1 MRIAGPRV
9 WLSIAAL
16 LLGAGLLAAAGLAK
30 PAQRQGGTLRISR
43 GGDIDS
49 VDPAIAYLADSWEI
63 AYATCAKLYNYP
75 DKPAPKGAIA
85 IPEVATGYP
94 VVSKDGKTQTIR
106 LKRTYRFHT
115 GGRITAANFVAAF
128 NRVAN
133 PKLESPASTF
143 LHEIVGADAVLGGR
157 APTISGVRAL
167 GRYALEIRTTRP
179 LPDLVSRLTMP
190 FFCPIAVNTPV
201 REIND
206 PLGSGPYYV
215 ASRVPNRQVVL
226 ERNPFYRG
234 PRPKNVDRAVWT
246 IHGRE
251 ACRVAVERNE
261 LDYCAA
267 AGVPSSAY
275 AELTAEYG
283 INKEN
288 KRFFFT
294 PELVMEYFA
303 FNHDRRAFKGVGQI
317 PLKQAINWAID
328 RPRLVR
334 AAGYDAGKRT
344 DQLLPAALGRD
355 ESIYPLGAVTPQRL
369 AKARA
374 LLAKAKYRPTRL
386 ILYAPDADPHAL
398 RAREFQSNLKRLGID
413 VDIASFRGEAFFDK
427 IATRGEP
434 YDVVLNG
441 WVPDYADPVVFFNKL
456 DGRNIGEGN
465 TNDARFNR
473 PRYNRAIARIG
484 RLSGEARRRA
494 WAELDVD
501 MMRDD
506 PPWAPFVNVAR
517 RDFVSKSFGCYFL
530 HPVYRLDIAATC
542 KK

>member
-1 MRIAGPRV
+1 MRFAAPRV
-9 WLSIAAL
+9 WLSIVAL
-16 LLGAGLLAAAGLAK
+16 LLGAGLLAAAGLAE
-30 PAQRQGGTLRISR
+30 PAQRKGGTLRIAR
-43 GGDIDS
+43 PIDIDS
-49 VDPAIAYLADSWEI
+49 VDPAIAYLPDSWMI
-63 AYATCAKLYNYP
+63 AFATCAKLYNYP
-75 DKPAPKGAIA
+75 DKPAPAGVIA
-85 IPEVATGYP
+85 IPEVATGLP
-94 VVSKDGKTQTIR
+94 TVSKDGKTQTIR

-133 PKLESPASTF
+133 PKLGLKASAH
-143 LHEIVGADAVLGGR
+143 LHEIVGANAVMDGR
-157 APTISGVRAL
+157 APRISGVRAL
-167 GRYALEIRTTRP
+167 DRYALEIRTTRP

-201 REIND
+201 QESND

-226 ERNPFYRG
+226 ERNDFYRG
-234 PRPKNVDRAVWT
+234 PRPANVDRALWT

-261 LDYCAA
+261 LDYCGAF
-267 AGVPSSAY
+267 GVPSSAY
-275 AELTAEYG
+275 EELAAEYG

-288 KRFFFT
+288 RRFFFT
-294 PELVMEYFA
+294 PMLVMEYFA
-303 FNHDRRAFKGVGQI
+303 FNHDRSAFKGVGQI

-355 ESIYPLGAVTPQRL
+355 ESIYPLGKVTEKRL

-374 LLAKAKYRPTRL
+374 LLAKAKVRPRRL
-386 ILYAPDADPHAL
+386 RLYTADSDPHAE
-398 RAREFQSNLKRLGID
+398 RARIFQFNLKRLGID
-413 VDIASFRGEAFFDK
+413 VEIATFSGEAFLKK

-434 YDVVLNG
+434 YDVVLAG
-441 WVPDYADPVVFFNKL
+441 WSPDYADPLAFFFAL
-456 DGRNIGEGN
+456 DGRNVNEGVAA
-465 TNDARFNR
+465 ARFNR
-473 PRYNRAIARIG
+473 PRYTRAIARIG
-484 RLSGEARRRA
+484 RLSGEARRKA
-494 WAELDVD
+494 WAELDVN